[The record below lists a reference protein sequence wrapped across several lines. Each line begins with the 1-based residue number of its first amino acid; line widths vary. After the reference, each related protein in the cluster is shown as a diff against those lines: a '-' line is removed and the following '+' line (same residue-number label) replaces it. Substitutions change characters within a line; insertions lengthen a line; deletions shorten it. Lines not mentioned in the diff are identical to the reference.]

1 MLVLKCTIFSKNLL
15 ELLLSLTFYSLPK
28 EKISQLHVHH
38 IHFTR
43 LLFALLKR
51 IKFFFFSPVICIQ
64 LQINAHTESVRGQS
78 TSTQTL

>member
-1 MLVLKCTIFSKNLL
+1 MLVPKGTILSKNLL

-43 LLFALLKR
+43 LLLALLKR
-51 IKFFFFSPVICIQ
+51 INMLFFSPVICIQ
-64 LQINAHTESVRGQS
+64 LQINAHTESVHGQS

>member
-1 MLVLKCTIFSKNLL
+1 MLVLKGTILSKNLL

-43 LLFALLKR
+43 IPPCFTKKDKYA
-51 IKFFFFSPVICIQ
+51 FFSPVICIQ
-64 LQINAHTESVRGQS
+64 LQINAHTESVHGQS